1 MISVLREALASL
13 ANHPMRSLLTAL
25 SVTFG
30 TAVLLILLA
39 YASGMPETTADV
51 LRSLGS
57 KEFIVEPRR
66 WRGSS
71 GGRPV
76 RIRYT
81 DLPALREACPSI
93 AGMAPAYR
101 PGRGG
106 PIFSSNRSWPWAGLT
121 GVGFEYLEVTDL
133 RIGAGRWFTEEEEH
147 ASEEV
152 ALLSLPL
159 VESMFDGRSP
169 LGEEIDAFG
178 RRFTVIGVFE
188 SSTAF
193 AYSLLVPYPTAMEMG
208 DEGGRY
214 VSHIAFA
221 PRRPD
226 LASEAVAEIRAALGA
241 LYSFDPDDER
251 ALDIKENTAF
261 VEKVEA
267 ASRGMETLVLG
278 IAALTLVLGCLG
290 AANVVGISVSE
301 RTAEIGLR
309 KALGATPARVRAE
322 VLVETLLLCVAGGL
336 IGVGLGVSAMALLG
350 PLAFTDQAQLVPRVQ
365 PALLATCFTIL
376 VLTATAAGF
385 PAANRAARLDPAAAL
400 REE

>member
-1 MISVLREALASL
+1 VISVLREALASL
-13 ANHPMRSLLTAL
+13 ASHPMRSLLTAL

-30 TAVLLILLA
+30 AAVLLILLA
-39 YASGMPETTADV
+39 YATGMPETTADV

-66 WRGSS
+66 WRNMT

-76 RIRYT
+76 RIRYA
-81 DLPALREACPSI
+81 DLPVLREACPSI
-93 AGMAPAYR
+93 GGMAPAYR
-101 PGRGG
+101 PDRGG
-106 PIFSSNRSWPWAGLT
+106 PIFSANRSWPWAGLT
-121 GVGFEYLEVTDL
+121 GVGFEYRDVTDL
-133 RIGAGRWFTEEEEH
+133 RIHYGRWFTQEEEH
-147 ASEEV
+147 GAEDV
-152 ALLSLPL
+152 ALISLPL
-159 VESMFDGRSP
+159 VESMFDGRPP
-169 LGEEIDAFG
+169 LGEDIDAHG

-193 AYSLLVPYPTAMEMG
+193 AYSVLVPYPTAMEMG

-221 PRRPD
+221 PSRPD
-226 LASEAVAEIRAALGA
+226 RAKESVSEIRGALAA

-267 ASRGMETLVLG
+267 ASLGMESLVLA
-278 IAALTLVLGCLG
+278 IAALTLMLGCLG
-290 AANVVGISVSE
+290 AANVVGISVAE
-301 RTAEIGLR
+301 RTGELGLR
-309 KALGATPARVRAE
+309 KALGATPTRVRAE
-322 VLVETLLLCVAGGL
+322 VLVETLVLCIAGGL
-336 IGVGLGVSAMALLG
+336 IGVALGASAIALLG
-350 PLAFTDQAQLVPRVQ
+350 PLSFTDQAMLVPRVQ

-385 PAANRAARLDPAAAL
+385 PAANRAAKLDPVAAL